1 MPLVQPQ
8 VRVETADQ
16 IPVDVEATV
25 TAPEEPRTGDT
36 SPDHSRS
43 GDDIAEAIGVAE
55 RGADV
60 DEVHDRG
67 TEATSGT
74 APVERTAGDPEM
86 TEGQVAYG
94 SDDTDTDGIPAPGTT
109 PGPSD
114 TSSGVAQSVVAGR
127 TSDRVASGD
136 ESG

>member
-1 MPLVQPQ
+1 MSS
-8 VRVETADQ
+8 
-16 IPVDVEATV
+16 
-25 TAPEEPRTGDT
+25 PEEPATADT

-43 GDDIAEAIGVAE
+43 GNDIAEAIGVAE
-55 RGADV
+55 RGSRV
-60 DEVHDRG
+60 EEVHDRG
-67 TEATSGT
+67 SEATSGT

-86 TEGQVAYG
+86 TEGQVVYG
-94 SDDTDTDGIPAPGTT
+94 SDETGGDQNDGDPAPGTT

-127 TSDRVASGD
+127 TPDRVASGD